1 MTITSEP
8 VLITGA
14 SGFVAIHCIA
24 QLLERGYK
32 VRGTLRTMT
41 RESEVRET
49 VRKYVNADDRLEFAH
64 SDLLQD
70 SGWEQAMQ
78 GCEYAFHVASPF
90 PLLEPVDEND
100 LIRPAVEGTLRI
112 LRAAQF
118 ANVKRVILVSS
129 NAAISAGHNGE
140 NRTFTEE
147 DWSRLEK
154 PIGAYSKS
162 KTLAERAAWDFINSA
177 ENVHKLELV
186 TINPPLILGPIPN
199 KNFPTS
205 AEMIRTF
212 MRGEVPGVAKLKVGL
227 VDVRDVA
234 AAMILAMTTSE
245 AAGHRFACPSA
256 TIWIKELADILN
268 KQFSKRG
275 YKKIP
280 KLVMPVFLVRALA
293 LFDKRIALV
302 TPSLNW
308 NFELSNTKIK
318 RILNWQPRSKEEAI
332 LSMAESLIEQGFV

>member
-1 MTITSEP
+1 MTITSQP

-14 SGFVAIHCIA
+14 SGFVAIHCIV
-24 QLLERGYK
+24 QLLEQGYK

-41 RESEVRET
+41 REPEVRET
-49 VRKYVNADDRLEFAH
+49 FRKYVKADERL
-64 SDLLQD
+64 DLVKADLIQD
-70 SGWEQAMQ
+70 SGWEQAMH
-78 GCEYAFHVASPF
+78 GCEYVFHVASPF
-90 PLLEPVDEND
+90 PLLEPADEND
-100 LIRPAVEGTLRI
+100 LIQPAVEGTLRV
-112 LRAAQF
+112 LRAAHA
-118 ANVKRVILVSS
+118 ANVKRVVLVSS

-162 KTLAERAAWDFINSA
+162 KTLAERAAWDFINGE
-177 ENVHKLELV
+177 ENAHRMELV

-212 MRGEVPGVAKLKVGL
+212 MRGEVPGVAKLKIGL

-234 AAMILAMTTSE
+234 SAIILAVTTPE
-245 AAGHRFACPSA
+245 AAGHRFACPAA

-268 KQFSKRG
+268 QAFSGRG

-280 KLVMPVFLVRALA
+280 KIVMPVFLVRTLA
-293 LFDKRIALV
+293 LFEKRIALV
-302 TPSLNW
+302 SPSLNW
-308 NFELSNTKIK
+308 DFELSNEKIK
-318 RILNWQPRSKEEAI
+318 RILHWQPRSKEEAI

>member
-1 MTITSEP
+1 
-8 VLITGA
+8 V
-14 SGFVAIHCIA
+14 
-24 QLLERGYK
+24 
-32 VRGTLRTMT
+32 
-41 RESEVRET
+41 
-49 VRKYVNADDRLEFAH
+49 
-64 SDLLQD
+64 
-70 SGWEQAMQ
+70 
-78 GCEYAFHVASPF
+78 FHVASPF
-90 PLLEPVDEND
+90 PLLEPIDESD
-100 LIRPAVEGTLRI
+100 LIQPAVEGTLGV
-112 LRAAQF
+112 LRAAQS
-118 ANVKRVILVSS
+118 AHVKRVTLVSS
-129 NAAISAGHNGE
+129 NAAISAGHNGD

-162 KTLAERAAWDFINSA
+162 KTLAERAAWDFINGA
-177 ENVHKLELV
+177 ENAHKMELV

-212 MRGEVPGVAKLKVGL
+212 MRGEVPGVARLKIGL

-234 AAMILAMTTSE
+234 SAMILAMTTPE

-268 KQFSKRG
+268 KEFSERG

-280 KLVMPVFLVRALA
+280 KLVMPPFLVRALA

-302 TPSLNW
+302 SPSLNW
-308 NFELSNTKIK
+308 NFELSNAKIK
-318 RILNWQPRSKEEAI
+318 EMLNWQPRSKEEAI

>member
-1 MTITSEP
+1 MTISSQP

-14 SGFVAIHCIA
+14 SGFVAIHCIV
-24 QLLERGYK
+24 QLLEQGYQ

-41 RESEVRET
+41 RENGVRET
-49 VRKYVNADDRLEFAH
+49 VHKYVNADNRLEFVNA
-64 SDLLQD
+64 DLIQD
-70 SGWEQAMQ
+70 SGWEQAMH
-78 GCEYAFHVASPF
+78 GCEYVFHVASPF
-90 PLLEPVDEND
+90 PLLEPAHEND
-100 LIRPAVEGTLRI
+100 LIQPAVEGTLRV
-112 LRAAQF
+112 LRAAHS
-118 ANVKRVILVSS
+118 ASVKRVMLVSS

-162 KTLAERAAWDFINSA
+162 KTLAERAAWDFINGA
-177 ENVHKLELV
+177 ENVHKMELV

-199 KNFPTS
+199 KSFPTS

-212 MRGEVPGVAKLKVGL
+212 MRGEVPGVAKLKIGL

-234 AAMILAMTTSE
+234 LAMILAMTTPE
-245 AAGHRFACPSA
+245 AAGHRFACPGA

-268 KQFSKRG
+268 KQFSEHG
-275 YKKIP
+275 HKKIP
-280 KLVMPVFLVRALA
+280 KLVMPVFLVRTLA

-302 TPSLNW
+302 SPSLNW
-308 NFELSNTKIK
+308 NFELSNEKIK

>member
-1 MTITSEP
+1 MTITSQP
-8 VLITGA
+8 VLVTGA
-14 SGFVAIHCIA
+14 GGFVAIHCMA
-24 QLLERGYK
+24 QLLEQGYI

-41 RESEVRET
+41 REHEVRET
-49 VRKYVNADDRLEFAH
+49 IQKYVNADDRLEFLRA
-64 SDLLQD
+64 DLLQD
-70 SGWEQAMQ
+70 SGWEAAML
-78 GCEYAFHVASPF
+78 GCEYVFHVASPF

-100 LIRPAVEGTLRI
+100 LIQPAVEGTLRV
-112 LRAAQF
+112 LRAAHA
-118 ANVKRVILVSS
+118 ANVKRVVLVSS
-129 NAAISAGHNGE
+129 NAAISAGHNGD

-162 KTLAERAAWDFINSA
+162 KTLAERAAWDFIDGA
-177 ENVHKLELV
+177 DNVHKMELV

-212 MRGEVPGVAKLKVGL
+212 MRGEVPGVARIKVGV

-234 AAMILAMTTSE
+234 AAMILAMTTPE
-245 AAGHRFACPSA
+245 AAGHRFACPGA

-268 KQFSKRG
+268 KHFSERG

-280 KLVMPVFLVRALA
+280 KLVIPPFLVRTLA

-302 TPSLNW
+302 SPSLDW
-308 NFELSNTKIK
+308 NFELSNAKIK
-318 RILNWQPRSKEEAI
+318 RILKWQPRSKEEAI

>member
-1 MTITSEP
+1 MTITSQP

-14 SGFVAIHCIA
+14 SGFLAIHCIV
-24 QLLERGYK
+24 QLLEKGYT

-41 RESEVRET
+41 REREVRVT
-49 VRKYVNADDRLEFAH
+49 VHKYVNADDRLEIVHA
-64 SDLLQD
+64 DLLQD
-70 SGWEQAMQ
+70 SGWEQAML
-78 GCEYAFHVASPF
+78 GCGYVFHVASPF
-90 PLLEPVDEND
+90 PLLEPAEEND
-100 LIRPAVEGTLRI
+100 LIQPAVEGTLRV
-112 LRAAQF
+112 LRAAHA
-118 ANVKRVILVSS
+118 ANVKRVVLVSS

-147 DWSRLEK
+147 DWSRVEK

-162 KTLAERAAWDFINSA
+162 KTLAERAAWDFINGA
-177 ENVHKLELV
+177 ENVHKMELV

-212 MRGEVPGVAKLKVGL
+212 MRGEVPGVARIKVGV

-234 AAMILAMTTSE
+234 AAMILAMTTPE

-256 TIWIKELADILN
+256 TLWIKELAEILN
-268 KQFSKRG
+268 KQFSGRG

-280 KLVMPVFLVRALA
+280 KLVMPPFLVRALA

-302 TPSLNW
+302 TPSLDW
-308 NFELSNTKIK
+308 NFELSNAKIK
-318 RILNWQPRSKEEAI
+318 RILKWQPRSKEEAI